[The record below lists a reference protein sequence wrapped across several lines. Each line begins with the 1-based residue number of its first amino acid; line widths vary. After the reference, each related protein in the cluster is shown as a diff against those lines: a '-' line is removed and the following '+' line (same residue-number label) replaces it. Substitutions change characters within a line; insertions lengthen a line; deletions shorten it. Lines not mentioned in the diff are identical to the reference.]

1 MSTASHLENMQN
13 LVLHLFCPIYLYC
26 SVFPIKLSV
35 PAADIGF
42 AVIILFYIK
51 KKKSWNENVTQ
62 SYYCNLPLPFLHGS
76 FVCELVFQ
84 KGSKVISWFIAFILA
99 PLMSKSYCFLIH
111 ETRNSHI
118 YYFHFLILRV
128 YQVQG
133 IENNHIKKLYFCT
146 QGKYKSFVRQKIK
159 KIYICRLMR

>member
-1 MSTASHLENMQN
+1 MD
-13 LVLHLFCPIYLYC
+13 HLF
-26 SVFPIKLSV
+26 VNW
-35 PAADIGF
+35 
-42 AVIILFYIK
+42 LFR
-51 KKKSWNENVTQ
+51 
-62 SYYCNLPLPFLHGS
+62 
-76 FVCELVFQ
+76 

-118 YYFHFLILRV
+118 YYFHFLILHV

-146 QGKYKSFVRQKIK
+146 QGKYESFVRQKIK
-159 KIYICRLMR
+159 KSTFAGL